1 MVTALYVPFLITAL
15 LIELTPGPNM
25 AWLAL
30 TSASKGRKSG
40 FAAVAG
46 IALGLAL
53 LGGASAFGLSELAT
67 GSPVVFNLLRYAGVA
82 YLLWLAWET
91 WSSGNEATETAL
103 DHSGLM
109 DWFRHGLLLNLLNPK
124 AAVFFI
130 TVLPAYISAGVPVA
144 SQTLLLSFSYV
155 GIATAIH
162 LVIVVLA
169 GSAHAWL
176 AQGGRQLLIRRIF
189 AVMIA
194 LVAIWFLRSTA

>member
-30 TSASKGRKSG
+30 TSASKGRESG

-46 IALGLAL
+46 IALGLVL

-67 GSPVVFNLLRYAGVA
+67 SSPVIFSFLRYAGVG
-82 YLLWLAWET
+82 YLLWLAWTT
-91 WSSGNEATETAL
+91 WSSEAETSDTAM
-103 DHSGLM
+103 DHSRLM

-124 AAVFFI
+124 AAIFFI
-130 TVLPAYISAGVPVA
+130 AVLPAYIDAGFPVGP
-144 SQTLLLSFSYV
+144 QTILLSFSYV
-155 GIATAIH
+155 GIATFIH
-162 LVIVVLA
+162 LVIVMLT
-169 GSAHAWL
+169 GTAHDWL
-176 AQGGRQLLIRRIF
+176 TQGGRQRLIRRIF

-194 LVAIWFLRSTA
+194 LIALWFLRSTA

>member
-30 TSASKGRKSG
+30 TSASKGRESG

-46 IALGLAL
+46 IALGLVL

-67 GSPVVFNLLRYAGVA
+67 SSPVIFSFLRYAGVG
-82 YLLWLAWET
+82 YLLWLAWTT
-91 WSSGNEATETAL
+91 WSSEAETSDTAM
-103 DHSGLM
+103 DHSRLM

-124 AAVFFI
+124 AAIFFI
-130 TVLPAYISAGVPVA
+130 AVLPAYIDAGFPVGP
-144 SQTLLLSFSYV
+144 QTILLSFSYV
-155 GIATAIH
+155 GIATFIH
-162 LVIVVLA
+162 LVIVMLT
-169 GSAHAWL
+169 GTAHDWL
-176 AQGGRQLLIRRIF
+176 TQGGRQRLIRRIF

-194 LVAIWFLRSTA
+194 LIALSFLRSTA

>member
-1 MVTALYVPFLITAL
+1 MMTAFYVSFLITAL

-53 LGGASAFGLSELAT
+53 LGGASVFGLSQLAIN
-67 GSPVVFNLLRYAGVA
+67 SPIIFSFLRYAGVA
-82 YLLWLAWET
+82 YLLWLAWST
-91 WSSGNEATETAL
+91 WTGDDKGRDSFA
-103 DHSGLM
+103 DHCGLV
-109 DWFRHGLLLNLLNPK
+109 DWFRHGVLLNLLNPK
-124 AAVFFI
+124 AAIFFVA
-130 TVLPAYISAGVPVA
+130 VLPAYIDPQDSVA
-144 SQTLLLSFSYV
+144 SQTVFLSLTYV

-162 LVIVVLA
+162 LIIVLLA
-169 GSAHAWL
+169 GSAHNWL
-176 AQGGRQLLIRRIF
+176 ARGNRQFFIRRIF

-194 LVAIWFLRSTA
+194 LIAIWFLRSTA